1 MGENKVPLSFVL
13 QSPINFNFLITL
25 PTKIMNKQSII
36 EIEKNFVWAT
46 LKTISWKTASQIPWR
61 NCSREAW
68 FSAQSCIL
76 SAQRTPNKSGVHSFL
91 VSKKPDQHIHS
102 ESVWPRHLGR
112 DLIIEGGSA
121 LVSQEDRYLIFIFNM
136 DIRVITTP
144 FSLTIKADVQY
155 IYIWEATNRLF
166 WL

>member
-76 SAQRTPNKSGVHSFL
+76 STQRIPNKSGIHSFKVQQNKTDEHVHSEW
-91 VSKKPDQHIHS
+91 VRPWHQGR
-102 ESVWPRHLGR
+102 ESYRRSWYIGISRREAFNL
-112 DLIIEGGSA
+112 
-121 LVSQEDRYLIFIFNM
+121 YL
-136 DIRVITTP
+136 
-144 FSLTIKADVQY
+144 
-155 IYIWEATNRLF
+155 
-166 WL
+166 